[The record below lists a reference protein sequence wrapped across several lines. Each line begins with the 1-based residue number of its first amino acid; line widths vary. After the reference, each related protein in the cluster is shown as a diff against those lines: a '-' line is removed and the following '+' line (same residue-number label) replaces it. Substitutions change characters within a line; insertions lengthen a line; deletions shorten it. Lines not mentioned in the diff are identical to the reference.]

1 MGRGGH
7 WAAVTPGEGRS
18 SKIWDVKITDVG
30 LPDATPG
37 GPGHRTRCPKC
48 GQCPNARGP
57 RSPMSRPAGPAREG
71 IPSTATNGDP
81 WIAAAPAERSP
92 ARTSRSVPAWAA
104 AWACHSWWR
113 PLLRD
118 AMSHVGRVRPG
129 LVGAARATRAG
140 IAGHRVGA
148 GSPIAVQRRSRRGA
162 SRRRNRV
169 ALRSLPP
176 AVVIRVASAALR
188 GGELA
193 C

>member
-1 MGRGGH
+1 MRPLILTASARHG
-7 WAAVTPGEGRS
+7 PGIIPSCPRDSRPETLQAR
-18 SKIWDVKITDVG
+18 TH
-30 LPDATPG
+30 G
-37 GPGHRTRCPKC
+37 GPAHRCR
-48 GQCPNARGP
+48 GQRGP
-57 RSPMSRPAGPAREG
+57 PEEG
-71 IPSTATNGDP
+71 SKSTPTNGDP

-92 ARTSRSVPAWAA
+92 ARTSRSLPAWAA

-118 AMSHVGRVRPG
+118 AMSHVGRGRPG
-129 LVGAARATRAG
+129 LVGAAPRTRAG
-140 IAGHRVGA
+140 IAGHRVRA
-148 GSPIAVQRRSRRGA
+148 GSPIAVRRRSQRGA

-176 AVVIRVASAALR
+176 AVVIRMASAALR